1 MRIGIITYSDSK
13 DNYGQVLQCWALQ
26 TVIKSLGHRPYLI
39 RYKNIKAPR
48 KGKITKKL
56 LKILL
61 VYPAIISIINK
72 RKNLRLQRL
81 IALNEERNKQRK
93 FIDFK
98 NKYIQSFDREYFGVE
113 ELRDNPPVAD
123 CYITGSD
130 QVWGGSLLNENTKAF
145 FLDFGNPNIPR
156 IAYAASFG
164 TDKYSEDT
172 SDILKMMLRPFTAIS
187 VREESGVSICK
198 QCGKKAIMTLDP
210 TLLVPRIDYERLLTD
225 EKEDDYIFIYSL
237 NVFDKKQVNWNN
249 LRKYAKDNHL
259 RIVVT
264 QSSGYIVGDEIFD
277 GVEYRYASIEEWL
290 SLIKHAKFVV
300 TPSFHGIVFSYI
312 FQTPFVFAPILKG
325 QYSQGNNRIYNL
337 CSLLGINPID
347 ASQGYNSSI
356 YSYYKWDI
364 MEKNLNKHINK
375 SMAFLNNIYNELIV

>member
-56 LKILL
+56 LKILM

-187 VREESGVSICK
+187 VREESGVSICH

-210 TLLVPRIDYERLLTD
+210 TLLVPRIDYERLITY
-225 EKEDDYIFIYSL
+225 EKEDNYIFIYSL
-237 NVFDKKQVNWNN
+237 NIFDKKQVNWNN
-249 LRKYAKDNHL
+249 LRNYAKDNHL
-259 RIVVT
+259 RLVVT

-375 SMAFLNNIYNELIV
+375 SMTFLNNIYNELIV

>member
-1 MRIGIITYSDSK
+1 MKIGIITYSYSK
-13 DNYGQVLQCWALQ
+13 DNYGQILQCWALQ
-26 TVIKSLGHRPYLI
+26 SVIKSLGHSPRLI
-39 RYKNIKAPR
+39 RYKNFKPIIK
-48 KGKITKKL
+48 KKKTEKL
-56 LKILL
+56 LKIFLI
-61 VYPAIISIINK
+61 YPVIISLINK
-72 RKNLRLQRL
+72 RKFLRLQRL
-81 IALNEERNKQRK
+81 AVLNEERNKQR
-93 FIDFK
+93 DFNTFK
-98 NKYIQSFDREYFGVE
+98 QRYIQSFEREYSDVD
-113 ELRDNPPVAD
+113 ELRINPPEAD

-164 TDKYSEDT
+164 TDNYPEKT

-187 VREESGVSICK
+187 VREESGVPICK

-210 TLLVPRIDYERLLTD
+210 TLLVPRIDYERLITD

-237 NVFDKKQVNWNN
+237 NVFDKKQVNWNK

-290 SLIKHAKFVV
+290 CLIKHAKFVV

-312 FQTPFVFAPILKG
+312 FQTPFVFAPILKEK
-325 QYSQGNNRIYNL
+325 YSKGNNRIYNL